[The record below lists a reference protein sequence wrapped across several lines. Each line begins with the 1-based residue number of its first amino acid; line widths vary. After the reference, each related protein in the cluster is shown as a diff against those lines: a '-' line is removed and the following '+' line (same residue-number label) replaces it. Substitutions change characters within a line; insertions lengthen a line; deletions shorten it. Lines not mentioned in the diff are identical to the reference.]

1 METVSRQVELDISPE
16 ALWDTISERAGLETW
31 LGDTVDVDL
40 QPGAAGVVVDDDVA
54 RRIRVDSVDHGRGWS
69 FHWQVGDEPESHVV
83 LAIAATD
90 DGGSRLTITES
101 LSAQASAAGL
111 GFRWELCAL
120 LLWACTAAAALVR

>member
-16 ALWDTISERAGLETW
+16 ALWDAISQRPGLETW
-31 LGDTVDVDL
+31 LGDAVDVEL
-40 QPGAAGVVVDDDVA
+40 RPGAAGIVVDDDVT
-54 RRIRVDSVDHGRGWS
+54 RRIRVDTVDPGRGWS
-69 FHWQVGDEPESHVV
+69 FHWQVDDEPESHVV

-101 LSAQASAAGL
+101 LSPQASAAGH

-120 LLWACTAAAALVR
+120 LLWASTAIAALVR